1 MSIEESI
8 KNCEVYL
15 KQIKQ
20 YDPDPYYVNYF
31 LERYLNSINNIIDGI
46 FKEGNT
52 NFGLFISGNISEEK
66 FYEKA
71 KIKKDQKAIE
81 FSEWFSKKYNL
92 EHRNPYPD
100 IIKKICQFRKRFGKL
115 PRIKLMIRASDR
127 YKDDIHQQIRVNLT
141 HGKIYSKEE
150 IEIEIKR
157 QLPIFLKI
165 INDKRNKR
173 GEPKVRMNQVTVST
187 FTDIEEYSDIEV
199 GYVAEI
205 YIPFLKRLVEESR
218 EKMRELTSWR

>member
-31 LERYLNSINNIIDGI
+31 LERYLNSINSVINGI

-52 NFGLFISGNISEEK
+52 NFGLFISGNILEKK

-81 FSEWFSKKYNL
+81 FSEWFLEKYDL
-92 EHRNPYPD
+92 EHRNTYPD
-100 IIKKICQFRKRFGKL
+100 VIKKIDQFRKRFGKL

-127 YKDDIHQQIRVNLT
+127 YKDDIHQQIRVNLS

-157 QLPIFLKI
+157 QLPTFLEI
-165 INDKRNKR
+165 INSKRNKR
-173 GEPKVRMNQVTVST
+173 GEPKVRMNRVTVST
-187 FTDIEEYSDIEV
+187 FLDIEDYSDIEV
-199 GYVAEI
+199 SYAAEI
-205 YIPFLKRLVEESR
+205 YIPVLKRLVEESR
-218 EKMRELTSWR
+218 EKMKELTSWR

>member
-20 YDPDPYYVNYF
+20 YDPDPYYVDYF

-52 NFGLFISGNISEEK
+52 NFGLFISGNILEEK

-100 IIKKICQFRKRFGKL
+100 VIKKIRQFRKRFGKL

-127 YKDDIHQQIRVNLT
+127 YKDDIHQQIKVKLS

-157 QLPIFLKI
+157 QLPIFLEI

-173 GEPKVRMNQVTVST
+173 GEPKVGMNQVTVSA
-187 FTDIEEYSDIEV
+187 FLDIEDHSDIEV
-199 GYVAEI
+199 GYAAEI
-205 YIPFLKRLVEESR
+205 YLPVLKRLVKESR

>member
-1 MSIEESI
+1 MSIEELI

-20 YDPDPYYVNYF
+20 YEPDPYYVNYF
-31 LERYLNSINNIIDGI
+31 LEKYLNSINNIIDGI
-46 FKEGNT
+46 FKEGNV
-52 NFGLFISGNISEEK
+52 NFGLFISGNILEEK

-71 KIKKDQKAIE
+71 KMKKDQKAIE
-81 FSEWFSKKYNL
+81 FSEWFLKKYEL
-92 EHRNPYPD
+92 EHRNPYPNV
-100 IIKKICQFRKRFGKL
+100 IKKICQFRKRFGKL

-127 YKDDIHQQIRVNLT
+127 YKDDIHQQIKVNLT
-141 HGKIYSKEE
+141 HGKIYSKDE

-157 QLPIFLKI
+157 QLPVFLEI

-187 FTDIEEYSDIEV
+187 FLDIEDHSDVEV
-199 GYVAEI
+199 SYAVEI
-205 YIPFLKRLVEESR
+205 YIPVLKRLVEESR
-218 EKMRELTSWR
+218 EKMKELTSWR